1 MRYSLGIDAGSSYT
15 KMVLIDETGA
25 IVGKNIVPRGSEI
38 EVSCLQSCD
47 DLLTALE
54 IEKEQIDGVIATG
67 YGRKQ
72 VGFADEII
80 TEITAMAVAGFS
92 IDPEVRTIIDV
103 GGQDSK
109 VVALDESG
117 KVIDFVMNQKC
128 SAGTGK
134 FLEVTS
140 ASLGVKVEELG
151 ELSARS
157 DKTLSLSS
165 TCTVFAE
172 SEIISCIAAGEKK
185 ENIIKALHHTISAQI
200 LGLYYQANG
209 DYQGKIL
216 FAGGVALN
224 KGMVAELSHKLNRS
238 LFVPPDPQFM
248 SALGA
253 ALVLKNK
260 RKK

>member
-1 MRYSLGIDAGSSYT
+1 MRYMLGIDAGSSYT

-25 IVGKNIVPRGSEI
+25 IAGKNIAPRGSEI
-38 EVSCLQSCD
+38 VVSCRRSYD
-47 DLLTALE
+47 DLLTALK

-72 VGFADEII
+72 VRFADDVI

-92 IDPEVRTIIDV
+92 MDSDVRTIIDV

-117 KVIDFVMNQKC
+117 KVVDFVMNQKC

-140 ASLGVKVEELG
+140 GSLGVNVEELG
-151 ELSARS
+151 ELSLKA
-157 DKTLSLSS
+157 DKVLKLSS

-185 ENIIKALHHTISAQI
+185 ENIIKALHNTISGQI
-200 LGLYYQANG
+200 VGLYYQTNS
-209 DYQGKIL
+209 DHQGKVF

-224 KGMVAELSHKLNRS
+224 KGMVAELTSRLNREVI
-238 LFVPPDPQFM
+238 VPPDPQFIG
-248 SALGA
+248 AWGA
-253 ALVLKNK
+253 ALFK
-260 RKK
+260 RKNQK